1 MSTWRIGG
9 FSGLLMGMIS
19 LASLL
24 PGCGPAGGPG
34 NTTGPNPEV
43 KVVEPVDAQGKTISI
58 SDETRPP
65 VKAK

>member
-1 MSTWRIGG
+1 MSVRQRGG
-9 FSGLLMGMIS
+9 VSGILIGMIG
-19 LASLL
+19 LAILL

-58 SDETRPP
+58 ADETRPQP
-65 VKAK
+65 KAK